1 MADVK
6 KIATRESYGNT
17 LKELAAEGHEDL
29 VVLDADLAAATKT
42 GMFRKAYPDRH
53 FDCGIAEENMMGV
66 AAGLSTMGYVP
77 FVSSF
82 AMFAAGRAFEQVR
95 NSIGYPHLNV
105 KIGATHG
112 GISVGEDGASHQ
124 CCEDF
129 ALMRSIP
136 GMTVICPA
144 DDVEA
149 RAAVRAAYAME
160 GPVYLRFGR
169 LAVPVF
175 HDAENYHFEIGKG
188 EQIRLVLTSLFAG
201 GHVLIDDIPG
211 VGKTTMALA
220 FSKALSLRYNRVQ
233 FTPDVMPS
241 DITGFTLYNK
251 EAGRME
257 YQPGAVLCNLFLAD
271 ELNRAT
277 SRTQSAL
284 LEAMEEGQVTVDGV
298 SHPVPQPF
306 LVIATQNPAGASGTQ
321 LLPDSQ
327 LDRFMVKLS
336 LGYPEPQDELRM
348 LRRKQKGNPLDG
360 VQQALD
366 KAGLAALRAQTDQ
379 VYVSDDVLDY
389 IVRLVAGTRTLPE
402 LVQGAS
408 PRATLAVAAM
418 AKAAA
423 LARGA
428 DYVTPADVRRIFHCT
443 VAHRL
448 IPAPQTR
455 DVDALL
461 DDLMRSISA
470 PQLK

>member
-1 MADVK
+1 MAGIGKVMDEVK
-6 KIATRESYGNT
+6 KAVVGKDAVLLRAV
-17 LKELAAEGHEDL
+17 LAIL
-29 VVLDADLAAATKT
+29 
-42 GMFRKAYPDRH
+42 
-53 FDCGIAEENMMGV
+53 
-66 AAGLSTMGYVP
+66 
-77 FVSSF
+77 
-82 AMFAAGRAFEQVR
+82 
-95 NSIGYPHLNV
+95 
-105 KIGATHG
+105 
-112 GISVGEDGASHQ
+112 
-124 CCEDF
+124 
-129 ALMRSIP
+129 
-136 GMTVICPA
+136 
-144 DDVEA
+144 
-149 RAAVRAAYAME
+149 
-160 GPVYLRFGR
+160 
-169 LAVPVF
+169 
-175 HDAENYHFEIGKG
+175 
-188 EQIRLVLTSLFAG
+188 AG
-201 GHVLIDDIPG
+201 GHILLEDVPG

-220 FSKALSLRYNRVQ
+220 FSKALGLRYNRMQ
-233 FTPDVMPS
+233 FTPDVLPS
-241 DITGFTLYNK
+241 DVTGFSLYNK
-251 EAGRME
+251 AVGKME

-277 SRTQSAL
+277 SRTQAAL

-298 SHPVPQPF
+298 THALPRPF
-306 LVIATQNPAGASGTQ
+306 IVIATQNPAGASGTQ

-379 VYVSDDVLDY
+379 VYVSDEVLDY

-448 IPAPQTR
+448 IPVPQTR